1 LIALSLKVE
10 HDVCMQSEPI
20 RKRFDLLSSILDE
33 RTRRIWAAAEA
44 IVLGHGGITA
54 TSRVNGK

>member
-1 LIALSLKVE
+1 
-10 HDVCMQSEPI
+10 MQSEPI

-44 IVLGHGGITA
+44 IVLRHGGITA